1 MSVCECV
8 GVTDWVVDLDG
19 VMWRGRVPI
28 TGSADAVGELLARGD
43 RVLFC
48 SNNSAES
55 GEARAARLGEQ
66 GVPEGCEVVT
76 SADAVCALVEPGERV
91 LVLGGPGL
99 SAALA
104 DRGARPIPSAE
115 VDPGPLVRR
124 AAEPA
129 AAGGG
134 RPFDAVVVGLTRE
147 FGYRDLDAAA
157 AAVRCGARLL
167 ASNAD
172 TTFPGADGLHPG
184 CGSLVAAV
192 EAASGRSAVVAG
204 KPHGPMVELL
214 RSRLAM
220 APVPGAEAARVVV
233 VGDRG
238 DTDGRLAQA
247 LGVPFLLVLS
257 GVTGQDDLPLDVPVA
272 RVGEDLAALV
282 LPDPAPGPP
291 R

>member
-1 MSVCECV
+1 
-8 GVTDWVVDLDG
+8 
-19 VMWRGRVPI
+19 
-28 TGSADAVGELLARGD
+28 
-43 RVLFC
+43 
-48 SNNSAES
+48 
-55 GEARAARLGEQ
+55 
-66 GVPEGCEVVT
+66 
-76 SADAVCALVEPGERV
+76 VCALVEPGERV

-99 SAALA
+99 CAALEA
-104 DRGARPIPSAE
+104 HGARPTPTTA

-124 AAEPA
+124 AGQPGG
-129 AAGGG
+129 AAGD

-192 EAASGRSAVVAG
+192 EAASGRTASVAG

-214 RSRLAM
+214 RSRLGM
-220 APVPGAEAARVVV
+220 APAQPEVVV

-257 GVTGQDDLPLDVPVA
+257 GVTARADLPLDVPVA
-272 RVGEDLAALV
+272 RVGEDLAELV
-282 LPDPAPGPP
+282 LPDPAGGPP